1 MGISICFIYTKKF
14 FSTSASAT
22 NCYYDKENMP
32 DIKIRSE
39 YIANRDNNKEFPNYA
54 DFGKTT
60 SEMKTRELM
69 KGLTL
74 IKNGLFPQKIIM
86 AIHIIIY
93 KPKK

>member
-1 MGISICFIYTKKF
+1 
-14 FSTSASAT
+14 
-22 NCYYDKENMP
+22 MP

-74 IKNGLFPQKIIM
+74 IKMDYFPEDNNGYPYYNLQTEEITLKVQ
-86 AIHIIIY
+86 ASTE
-93 KPKK
+93 PKV